1 MRNIRPTLWH
11 VGLGQV
17 KLDPSLGDVWQRLSE
32 LWDPSFQGIVNV
44 IDILLVT
51 YLIYRLLK
59 LVRGGRAWRIVLGV
73 AVFVLALIISER
85 LGLKT
90 LHWILDKAT
99 LLAPVA
105 LVILLLP
112 ELRQAVEGFAKIGFL
127 PDRLMTGDTKMG
139 ANALEEI
146 VAAVSEMADQRIG
159 ALIVLE
165 RSTKLDDIAEN
176 GVPIRATVTAA
187 LLGAIFYHGNPLHDG
202 AAIIRRDQI
211 LAAACRLP
219 LSESPTIDS
228 HYHMRHRAGVG
239 ISEQCD
245 AIVVI
250 VSEERGAISV
260 ARDGKLTILRSI
272 QELRE
277 ILNKELRGVQSDKT
291 RRSRRNRHLPTEVG
305 GPQ

>member
-1 MRNIRPTLWH
+1 L
-11 VGLGQV
+11 L
-17 KLDPSLGDVWQRLSE
+17 DVWHRLSE
-32 LWDPSFQGIVNV
+32 LWDPSFQGLVNV
-44 IDILLVT
+44 IDILLVA
-51 YLIYRLLK
+51 YLVYRLLK
-59 LVRGGRAWRIVLGV
+59 LIRGGRAWRVVLGV
-73 AVFVLALIISER
+73 AMFVVALIVSER

-127 PDRLMTGDTKMG
+127 PDRLIAGDAKMG
-139 ANALEEI
+139 ANTLEEV
-146 VAAVSEMADQRIG
+146 VAAVSEMAEERIG

-165 RSTKLDDIAEN
+165 RSTRLDDVAQN
-176 GVPIRATVTAA
+176 GVPINAVVTAP

-202 AAIIRRDQI
+202 AVIVRQNQV

-219 LSESPTIDS
+219 LSESMAIDS

-245 AIVVI
+245 AVVVM
-250 VSEERGAISV
+250 VSEERGGISV
-260 ARDGKLTILRSI
+260 AMDGELTELSSI
-272 QELRE
+272 QDLRK
-277 ILNKELRGVQSDKT
+277 ILNEQMRGVAPDRRPRRT
-291 RRSRRNRHLPTEVG
+291 RRARETKDEVTK
-305 GPQ
+305 

>member
-1 MRNIRPTLWH
+1 ML
-11 VGLGQV
+11 
-17 KLDPSLGDVWQRLSE
+17 DVWNRLSE
-32 LWDPSFQGIVNV
+32 LWDPSFQGLVNV

-51 YLIYRLLK
+51 YLVYRLLK

-73 AVFVLALIISER
+73 AVFVVALIASER

-90 LHWILDKAT
+90 FHWILDKAT

-127 PDRLMTGDTKMG
+127 PDRLISTDTKMG

-146 VAAVSEMADQRIG
+146 VAAVAEMAEQRIG

-165 RSTKLDDIAEN
+165 RSQKLDDIALN
-176 GVPIRATVTAA
+176 GVPINAVVTAP

-202 AAIIRRDQI
+202 AVIIRRDQV

-219 LSESPTIDS
+219 LSESATIDS

-239 ISEQCD
+239 MTEEGD
-245 AIVVI
+245 AIVII
-250 VSEERGAISV
+250 VSEERGIVSV
-260 ARDGKLTILRSI
+260 ANDGVLRNLASI
-272 QELRE
+272 QDLRQF
-277 ILNKELRGVQSDKT
+277 LNEEMRGVGSDT
-291 RRSRRNRHLPTEVG
+291 GGRRSRRSRIRPVPAEPSRTTETEEAES
-305 GPQ
+305 

>member
-1 MRNIRPTLWH
+1 ML
-11 VGLGQV
+11 
-17 KLDPSLGDVWQRLSE
+17 DVWHRLSE
-32 LWDPSFQGIVNV
+32 LWDPSFQGLVNV
-44 IDILLVT
+44 IDILLVA
-51 YLIYRLLK
+51 YLVYRLLK
-59 LVRGGRAWRIVLGV
+59 LIRGGRAWRVVLGV
-73 AVFVLALIISER
+73 AMFVVALIVSER

-127 PDRLMTGDTKMG
+127 PDRLIAGDAKMG
-139 ANALEEI
+139 ANTLEEV
-146 VAAVSEMADQRIG
+146 VAAVSEMAEERIG

-165 RSTKLDDIAEN
+165 RSTRLDDVAQN
-176 GVPIRATVTAA
+176 GVPINAVVTAP

-202 AAIIRRDQI
+202 AVIVRQNQV

-219 LSESPTIDS
+219 LSESMAIDS

-245 AIVVI
+245 AVVVM
-250 VSEERGAISV
+250 VSEERGGISV
-260 ARDGKLTILRSI
+260 AMDGELTELSSI
-272 QELRE
+272 QDLRK
-277 ILNKELRGVQSDKT
+277 ILNEQMRGVAPDRRPRRT
-291 RRSRRNRHLPTEVG
+291 RRARETKDEVTK
-305 GPQ
+305 